1 MNIRDIIQGLADFW
15 REFSRIRVGLAGLAI
30 LLFFLL
36 LAFVGPAFIAAP
48 EASSRWRTIDYWQD
62 NPQAAP
68 PEWTNWLP
76 GATKGVVS
84 SVLTKT
90 RFEEEEQEGGVRI
103 QTYSFDYLFDAQ
115 MPPRDLIFQFR
126 GSGLVPVQLS
136 LTRPD
141 GLTAE
146 LYREQLEINEG
157 EVQRISLTRNT
168 AQAVIGFLQT
178 QDAVLAADLDQNMIR
193 PVSLLFSKM
202 SPEMDRNPEPQQ
214 GTYTLTFKALL
225 LTPESSVIQPA
236 VVVSGHVSGI
246 MGTDMSKRD
255 VWSGI
260 VVGTQWAL
268 LIGFLTSIITVVVG
282 VLLGIVA
289 AYFGGWVDWLVNR
302 VYEFVYLLPLLPFL
316 IVTSAIYKP
325 SIGTLIA
332 LICLFFWTGPFKPV
346 YSMAL
351 QIREETYVEAS
362 RALGSSPWRIIRG
375 HIAPVLLPYSFAV
388 MALSIPAVIV
398 YEASISFLGLGD
410 SSIVTWG
417 QLLHDGMGQGAVIN
431 NLWWWIVPPGL
442 MIALMGMA
450 FAFLGTALDKV
461 LHPKLRTR

>member
-1 MNIRDIIQGLADFW
+1 MNFRDILQGLADFW
-15 REFSRIRVGLAGLAI
+15 REFAKIKVGLVGLAI
-30 LLFFLL
+30 LVFFFLL
-36 LAFVGPAFIAAP
+36 AFLGPSFIVAP
-48 EASSRWRTIDYWQD
+48 EAATKWRTIDYWQD

-84 SVLTKT
+84 SVLHDYKL
-90 RFEEEEQEGGVRI
+90 EEEQDGGVRI
-103 QTYSFDYLFDAQ
+103 QTYTFEYSFDAPL
-115 MPPRDLIFQFR
+115 PPKDLIFQFQ
-126 GSGLVPVQLS
+126 GTGQVPVLLS
-136 LTRPD
+136 VTRPD
-141 GLTAE
+141 GLTAD
-146 LYREQLEINEG
+146 LYREQLDINEG

-168 AQAVIGFLQT
+168 AQAVIGFLQAN
-178 QDAVLAADLDQNMIR
+178 DEALAANLDQNMIR
-193 PVSLLFSKM
+193 PASLLFSRLT
-202 SPEMDRNPEPQQ
+202 PTMDSSPEPQQ
-214 GTYTLTFKALL
+214 GVYSLVFKALL
-225 LTPESSVIQPA
+225 LTPDSSIVSPA
-236 VVVSGHVSGI
+236 VVVSGHVSGL
-246 MGTDMSKRD
+246 MGTDMAKRD

-268 LIGFLTSIITVVVG
+268 LIGFLTSIITVVLG

-289 AYFGGWVDWLVNR
+289 AYFGGVVDWLVNR

-325 SIGTLIA
+325 SIVTLIL

-362 RALGSSPWRIIRG
+362 RALGSSSWRIIRS

-398 YEASISFLGLGD
+398 YEATISFLGLGD

-461 LHPKLRTR
+461 LHPKLKTR

>member
-1 MNIRDIIQGLADFW
+1 VNVRDILQGWTDFW
-15 REFSRIRVGLAGLAI
+15 REFSKVKVGLAGLVI
-30 LLFFLL
+30 LVFFVL
-36 LAFVGPAFIAAP
+36 LALLGPAFIAAP
-48 EASSRWRTIDYWQD
+48 EASTKWRTIDYWQD

-68 PEWTNWLP
+68 PQWTNWLP
-76 GATKGVVS
+76 GATRGVES
-84 SVLTKT
+84 AVLSQPQVD
-90 RFEEEEQEGGVRI
+90 EEDQDGAKVM
-103 QTYSFDYLFDAQ
+103 TYTFTYHFDAAL
-115 MPPRDLIFQFR
+115 PPRDMIVQF
-126 GSGLVPVQLS
+126 GGAGQVPVTYAV
-136 LTRPD
+136 TRPD
-141 GLTAE
+141 GRTAD
-146 LYREQLEINEG
+146 LYRQQLDLNEG
-157 EVQRISLTRNT
+157 EIQRISLTRNT
-168 AQAVIGFLQT
+168 AGEMVSFLQS
-178 QDAVLAADLDQNMIR
+178 QDEALGSTLDQNMIR
-193 PVSLLFSKM
+193 PASLLFATM
-202 SPEMDRNPEPQQ
+202 APDMDANPVPLT
-214 GTYTLTFKALL
+214 GDYTLTLKALL
-225 LTPESSVIQPA
+225 LTPDSKIESPR
-236 VVVSGHVSGI
+236 VVVSGQVSGV

-268 LIGFLTSIITVVVG
+268 IIGFLTSIITVVAG

-289 AYFGGWVDWLVNR
+289 AYFGGVVDWIVNR

-325 SIGTLIA
+325 SIGTLIV

-362 RALGSSPWRIIRG
+362 RALGSSPWRIILS

-388 MALSIPAVIV
+388 MALNIPAVIV

-417 QLLHDGMGQGAVIN
+417 QLLHDAMGQGAVIN

-461 LHPKLRTR
+461 LHPKLKTR

>member
-1 MNIRDIIQGLADFW
+1 MIQGWLGFW
-15 REFSRIRVGLAGLAI
+15 REFTKVKLGLAGLFI
-30 LLFFLL
+30 LLFFLV
-36 LAFVGPAFIAAP
+36 LAVVGPHFIAAP
-48 EASSRWRTIDYWQD
+48 EASTKWRTIDYWQD
-62 NPQAAP
+62 SPQAAP

-76 GATKGVVS
+76 WSTQGVVS
-84 SVLTKT
+84 TDLTH
-90 RFEEEEQEGGVRI
+90 FELVEEDLDGARME
-103 QTYSFDYLFDAQ
+103 TYTFDYPFDAAL
-115 MPPRDLIFQFR
+115 PPKDVIFQFQ
-126 GSGLVPVQLS
+126 GTGQVPVQYS
-136 LTRPD
+136 VTRPD
-141 GLTAE
+141 GLTAD
-146 LYREQLEINEG
+146 LFREQLDINEG

-168 AQAVIGFLQT
+168 AQAMIGFLQG
-178 QDAVLAADLDQNMIR
+178 QDDVLASGLDQNMIR
-193 PVSLLFSKM
+193 PTSLLFSKM
-202 SPEMDRNPEPQQ
+202 DPDMDASPTPLN
-214 GTYTLTFKALL
+214 GTYTFTLKALL
-225 LTPESSVIQPA
+225 LTDDSSIVKPNVMI
-236 VVVSGHVSGI
+236 SGHVSGV
-246 MGTDMSKRD
+246 MGTDMAKRD
-255 VWSGI
+255 LWSGI

-289 AYFGGWVDWLVNR
+289 AYFGGLVDWVVNR
-302 VYEFVYLLPLLPFL
+302 LYEFVYLLPLLPFL

-325 SIGTLIA
+325 TIGTLIV

-362 RALGSSPWRIIRG
+362 RALGSSSWRIIRS

-417 QLLHDGMGQGAVIN
+417 QILHDAMGQGAVIN

-461 LHPKLRTR
+461 LHPKLKTR

>member
-1 MNIRDIIQGLADFW
+1 MNIRDITQGLADFW
-15 REFSRIRVGLAGLAI
+15 REFAKIKVGLAGLAI
-30 LLFFLL
+30 LIFFLL

-48 EASSRWRTIDYWQD
+48 EAATKWRTIDYWQD

-76 GATKGVVS
+76 GATKGVAS
-84 SVLTKT
+84 SLLTDSQFT
-90 RFEEEEQEGGVRI
+90 EEEQDGGVRI
-103 QTYSFDYLFDAQ
+103 QTYTFDYLFDAQ
-115 MPPRDLIFQFR
+115 LPPKDLIFQFQ
-126 GSGLVPVQLS
+126 GTGQVPVQLS
-136 LTRPD
+136 MTRPD
-141 GLTAE
+141 GLTAS
-146 LYREQLEINEG
+146 LYREQLDINEG
-157 EVQRISLTRNT
+157 EVQRISLARNT
-168 AQAVIGFLQT
+168 AQAVVGFIQEH
-178 QDAVLAADLDQNMIR
+178 DEALASGLDQNMIR
-193 PVSLLFSKM
+193 PASLLFAQL
-202 SPEMDRNPEPQQ
+202 SPDMDTNPVPVP
-214 GTYTLTFKALL
+214 GVYTLTFQALL
-225 LTPESSVIQPA
+225 LTPESTINKPTVVI
-236 VVVSGHVSGI
+236 SGHVSGI

-289 AYFGGWVDWLVNR
+289 AYFGGLVDWIVNR

-325 SIGTLIA
+325 SIGTLIV

-362 RALGSSPWRIIRG
+362 RALGSSAWRIIRS

-461 LHPKLRTR
+461 LHPKLKTR